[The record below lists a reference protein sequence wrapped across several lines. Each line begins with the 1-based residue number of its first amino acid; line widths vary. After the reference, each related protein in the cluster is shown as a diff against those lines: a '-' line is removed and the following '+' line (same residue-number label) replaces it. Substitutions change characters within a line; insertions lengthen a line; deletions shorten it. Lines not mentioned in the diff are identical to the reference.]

1 MAQSFALAQFFHD
14 GSDGGSIGSYSS
26 HLIPMDRVP
35 PRIVEVMQ
43 ALNGV
48 VVSDGPSRT
57 HEKLSQE
64 LHAFLETCEDCE
76 VHGAVRL
83 PEGATIAV
91 MCQNF

>member
-14 GSDGGSIGSYSS
+14 GSDGGSIGSYCS

-48 VVSDGPSRT
+48 VVSDGPTRK
-57 HEKLSQE
+57 HAKLSEE
-64 LHAFLETCEDCE
+64 LDAFLETCKDCK
-76 VHGAVRL
+76 VQGAVRL

-91 MCQNF
+91 LCQNF